1 MLEVYVIL
9 TLAGIGYLLNQT
21 SYADKSKGDTKLTL
35 SKNENPSMDNVYNS
49 TYANETLRVTGQKAN
64 KMYNLANDP
73 RKNAVIS
80 QNYNFLKENKED
92 LQKEQILSLSGKYID
107 KENFKHNNQ
116 IPFFGGS
123 IKQSVESFANDSI
136 MLSRNGTDYLY
147 KQKSEVKSF
156 YDKCQNVGNVNGS
169 ANQTNYIKERITE
182 SRIKN
187 NVFPVPQV
195 QVGPGLNK
203 GFTAEPTGGYQQFDT
218 RDYAMPKTVDDLRAA
233 NKPKETFKGVT
244 LDGIKYKMRGDIG
257 NVAKNKPE
265 RFWEQT
271 QDMLFGNKGITK
283 QMDIPNQLVKDT
295 NRQDIQGDYM
305 GPAYGHDQQERTRD
319 SAVHVPRKPQ
329 FGEFGFTNPT
339 GTNYGKGDQDD
350 HGKSTIFVYNNERD
364 ITTTKVYQGN
374 ITSLIKSI
382 IAPVEDMI
390 KVTKKEE
397 FIDNPRHFANM
408 SIQIPAKQTIKD
420 PNDVAKVTIKE
431 TLIHDGTINNLAGP
445 KKLAVYDPNDVAK
458 VTINETLIHDG
469 TINNLTGPK
478 KLAVYDPNDVAK
490 VTINET
496 LIHDGTI
503 NNLTGHKQ
511 LTLYDPNDVAKV
523 TIKETLIH
531 DGTINNLA
539 GPKQLAVY
547 DPDDI
552 AKVTLRQTM
561 SDVETT
567 LNLAGKS
574 KVQTYNNDPS
584 KTTLKETTIDNERIG
599 NTDRFTGGLGG
610 NAYETTEFDARNT
623 QKQFLSDNDHYGQ
636 VGRDKGLGYETNE
649 YDARN
654 TQKQFLSDN
663 DYFGTAASAIDK
675 KQVVYDT
682 MYNAH
687 ITPNKEVTLVGRDP
701 TQTGSKDF
709 VGKEGYDN
717 MVHHKIEADY
727 KSAREMPNTNR
738 LYNEIP
744 SVNEIDPTKMKKMY
758 EQPSNQRLDI
768 NILKSTLDNP
778 LNIDL
783 ASHL

>member
-1 MLEVYVIL
+1 MLEIYVIL

-21 SYADKSKGDTKLTL
+21 SFADKSKGDNKLPL
-35 SKNENPSMDNVYNS
+35 NKNENPSMDNVYNS
-49 TYANETLRVTGQKAN
+49 TYANETLRITGQKAD

-73 RKNAVIS
+73 RKNSVIS
-80 QNYNFLKENKED
+80 QNYNFLKDNKET
-92 LQKEQILSLSGKYID
+92 LQKEKVLSLSGKYID

-123 IKQSVESFANDSI
+123 IKQSIEPFANDSI

-156 YDKCQNVGNVNGS
+156 YDKCQNLGNINGS
-169 ANQTNYIKERITE
+169 ANQTNYLKERINE

-203 GFTAEPTGGYQQFDT
+203 GFSAEPTGGYQQFDT
-218 RDYAMPKTVDDLRAA
+218 RDYAMPKTVDDLRVA

-257 NVAKNKPE
+257 SVAKNKPE

-271 QDMLFGNKGITK
+271 QDMLFGTKGVVNK
-283 QMDIPNQLVKDT
+283 QMDIPDQLVKDT
-295 NRQDIQGDYM
+295 NRQDVKSDYI
-305 GPAYGHDQQERTRD
+305 GPAFGHDQQERTRD

-329 FGEFGFTNPT
+329 FGEIGLTNAT
-339 GTNYGKGDQDD
+339 GTNYGQGDKDD

-364 ITTTKVYQGN
+364 ITSTKVYQGN

-390 KVTKKEE
+390 RTTKKEE

-408 SIQIPAKQTIKD
+408 SIQIPAKQTLKD

-445 KKLAVYDPNDVAK
+445 KR
-458 VTINETLIHDG
+458 
-469 TINNLTGPK
+469 
-478 KLAVYDPNDVAK
+478 
-490 VTINET
+490 
-496 LIHDGTI
+496 
-503 NNLTGHKQ
+503 
-511 LTLYDPNDVAKV
+511 
-523 TIKETLIH
+523 
-531 DGTINNLA
+531 
-539 GPKQLAVY
+539 LAVY

-561 SDVETT
+561 GEVETT
-567 LNLAGKS
+567 LNLAGKN
-574 KVQTYNNDPS
+574 KVQAYNDNPS
-584 KTTLKETTIDNERIG
+584 KTTIKETTIDNERIG

-636 VGRDKGLGYETNE
+636 VGRDAGLGYQTNE

-663 DYFGTAASAIDK
+663 DYFGTAASATDK
-675 KQVVYDT
+675 KQTIYDT

-701 TQTGSKDF
+701 TQTGAKDF

-717 MVHHKIEADY
+717 LVHHKMEADY
-727 KSAREMPNTNR
+727 KSARETPNVDR

-744 SVNEIDPTKMKKMY
+744 SINDLDPTKMKKMY